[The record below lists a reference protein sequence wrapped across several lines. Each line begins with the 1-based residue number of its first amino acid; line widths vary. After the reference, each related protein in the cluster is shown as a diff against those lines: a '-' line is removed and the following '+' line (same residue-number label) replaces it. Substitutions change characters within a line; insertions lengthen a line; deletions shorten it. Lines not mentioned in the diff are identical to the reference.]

1 MTGLFGSL
9 NTSTSGLRAQQ
20 AALQTTGHN
29 LANSNT
35 VGYSRQ
41 RVTMEANVPQSYAGI
56 GQIGTGVLINGI
68 TRITDNFVT
77 MQLQNE
83 RASLNRFQQQSDI
96 IGQLEAIYNEPSTT
110 GVAHQLSELFAS
122 WGNLAS
128 NPESVTSKTLVL
140 RQSETF
146 LDTVNHAT
154 NKMEELSGE
163 TLSLIEKDILDFN
176 ELSKQLKS
184 VNDQIFNATVKG
196 ERPNDLL
203 DKQDQIIGDMK
214 NIAGIK
220 VDTSDK
226 YGRQFVSLDGES
238 VVSENEINE
247 LEMVKEDVIDENGI
261 VTTKAGSVKI
271 KDGEV
276 VGLTAGSIKG
286 LQEARDVV
294 IAKKDELNGFMDNLA
309 DAINKIHS
317 TSTGTVDDGEA
328 VGLDIF
334 VKNEDGQYTVN
345 TDLLKNP
352 GDLVTGK
359 SLDNSVSGD
368 GSRAKAIADLQQ
380 TALGEDFLENYDEK
394 NMKFKNDPSGSTLS
408 NKYNDIVTDMGITK
422 QQADNMVAN
431 QSDLTALLE
440 QRQASIS
447 GVDFNEE
454 VVNMIQY
461 QSAFQANSRVIN
473 TIAEML
479 DTLINRTGV

>member
-68 TRITDNFVT
+68 TRVTDNFVT

-83 RASLNRFQQQSDI
+83 QASLNRFQQQSDI
-96 IGQLEAIYNEPSTT
+96 IGQLEAVYNEPSTT
-110 GVAHQLSELFAS
+110 GLGHQLSELFVS

-226 YGRQFVSLDGES
+226 YGRQFVSL
-238 VVSENEINE
+238 
-247 LEMVKEDVIDENGI
+247 NGTDI
-261 VTTKAGSVKI
+261 VTENDAKELAMVEEDYGEGDEKVKAGSIGLKVDKDEKI
-271 KDGEV
+271 VPLK
-276 VGLTAGSIKG
+276 LNSGSIKG

-294 IAKKDELNGFMDNLA
+294 IVKKDELNVFMGNLA
-309 DAINKIHS
+309 DAINTIYNDPTK
-317 TSTGTVDDGEA
+317 DG
-328 VGLDIF
+328 GDIF
-334 VKNEDGQYTVN
+334 VLEDNQYKVN
-345 TDLLKNP
+345 SKLLDNP
-352 GDLVTGK
+352 SDLVTGE

-368 GSRAKAIADLQQ
+368 GTRAKAIADLS
-380 TALGEDFLENYDEK
+380 FS
-394 NMKFKNDPSGSTLS
+394 NDPSGSTLF